1 MRILLLTMDELET
14 EGMNDNNGHN
24 LTPVIYQ
31 NDFILILVYFLFFN
45 LVCCLLAKIFCSDE
59 FIELMKM
66 LLFFDVLTVMLAKM
80 LIKYVKAEVDI
91 KINVKYNKQSVSK

>member
-1 MRILLLTMDELET
+1 
-14 EGMNDNNGHN
+14 MNDNNGHN
-24 LTPVIYQ
+24 PTPVISKK
-31 NDFILILVYFLFFN
+31 DFVFILVCFLSVN

-80 LIKYVKAEVDI
+80 LIKYVKADVDI

>member
-1 MRILLLTMDELET
+1 MDELEA

-24 LTPVIYQ
+24 LTPVISKK
-31 NDFILILVYFLFFN
+31 DFIWILVVFLLFN
-45 LVCCLLAKIFCSDE
+45 FGCCLLAKIICSDE

-80 LIKYVKAEVDI
+80 LIKYVKADVDI